1 MSTPF
6 DSSVSG
12 SSASDSPGPK
22 REQSESDA
30 ATTASSANKPAP
42 ATPPAQ
48 GNVEGVTNLKSQTQR
63 GEAAQLPKKPL
74 VEIKPPVEIGHIPE
88 MKSAPDV
95 KVKPVIMGG
104 HQIVLYS
111 KALHPQH
118 VEMHGRRTVSGRN
131 YELEA
136 WIMKGS
142 HALRLEASGLCATEL
157 VCEFDRRI
165 PTTGIVLMHVVTAE
179 KDVEHRFT
187 KHAVRYVSSIQ
198 LETLAP
204 NLYYDAYDEYLRL
217 AKANGHLAHMWQQPE
232 GLGLSVLEID
242 RESTLVTAMGYHLMP
257 ATGTVV
263 RTQTMFEMNVK
274 PVAAVK

>member
-1 MSTPF
+1 M
-6 DSSVSG
+6 
-12 SSASDSPGPK
+12 
-22 REQSESDA
+22 
-30 ATTASSANKPAP
+30 
-42 ATPPAQ
+42 
-48 GNVEGVTNLKSQTQR
+48 KSQTHR
-63 GEAAQLPKKPL
+63 GEPASTPKKPSAPL
-74 VEIKPPVEIGHIPE
+74 VEIKPSSEIGHIPE
-88 MKSAPDV
+88 MKSAPEV

-104 HQIVLYS
+104 HQLVLYS

-136 WIMKGS
+136 WIMRGS
-142 HALRLEASGLCATEL
+142 HALRLEAAGLCATEL

-165 PTTGIVLMHVVTAE
+165 PTAGIVLMHVVTAE
-179 KDVEHRFT
+179 KDVEHRFV

-217 AKANGHLAHMWQQPE
+217 ARANGHLAHTWEQAE
-232 GLGLSVLEID
+232 GHGLSVLEIE

-274 PVAAVK
+274 PLVAAK

>member
-1 MSTPF
+1 M
-6 DSSVSG
+6 
-12 SSASDSPGPK
+12 K
-22 REQSESDA
+22 SE
-30 ATTASSANKPAP
+30 
-42 ATPPAQ
+42 
-48 GNVEGVTNLKSQTQR
+48 TQR

-118 VEMHGRRTVSGRN
+118 VEMHGRRTVHGRN

-142 HALRLEASGLCATEL
+142 HALRLGASGLCATEL

-217 AKANGHLAHMWQQPE
+217 AKDNGHLAHMWQQPE
-232 GLGLSVLEID
+232 GHGLSVLEIE

-274 PVAAVK
+274 PVAAMK